1 MILYHGSEKRIDKP
15 IYRAGRRNN
24 DYGYG
29 FYCTEY
35 PDIAREWAVA
45 QDRDGVINAYE
56 LDISGLNVLRLDE
69 YPILTWLAI
78 LLQNRYFTIDTPL
91 AYEAK
96 RYIISEFGI
105 DYTGYDVIIGYRAD
119 DSYFTFAQDFLRN
132 VISYEQLKKAMH
144 LGELGEQVVLKSE
157 LAFSRIFFTSSEIVS
172 REPWLNKKNERDI
185 RARKSYF
192 SMNRE
197 SYVPNSLY
205 ITQIIDKEIK
215 KDDPRIR

>member
-1 MILYHGSEKRIDKP
+1 MIIYHGSDKKIESP
-15 IYRAGRRNN
+15 IYKGGRRNN

-45 QDRDGVINAYE
+45 HDRDGVINSYE
-56 LDISGLNVLRLDE
+56 LDVSKLNVLRLDD
-69 YPILTWLAI
+69 YSVLTWLAV
-78 LLQNRYFTIDTPL
+78 LLQNRFFTIDTPL

-105 DYTGYDVIIGYRAD
+105 DYSDYDIIIGYRAD

-144 LGELGEQVVLKSE
+144 LGELGEQIVLKSE
-157 LAFSRIFFTSSEIVS
+157 LAFSRISFITSETVL
-172 REPWLNKKNERDI
+172 REPWLTKKNERDS
-185 RARKSYF
+185 RARKAYF
-192 SMNRE
+192 SMDRE

-205 ITQIIDKEIK
+205 VTQIIDKEIR

>member
-1 MILYHGSEKRIDKP
+1 MIIYHGSDKIIEKP
-15 IYRAGRRNN
+15 IYKAGRRNN

-45 QDRDGVINAYE
+45 SDRDGVINSYE
-56 LDISGLNVLRLDE
+56 LDVSELNVLRLDD
-69 YPILTWLAI
+69 YTVLTWLAV
-78 LLQNRYFTIDTPL
+78 LLQNRFFTIDTPV

-105 DYTGYDVIIGYRAD
+105 DYSYYDVIVGYRAD

-144 LGELGEQVVLKSE
+144 LGELGEQIVLKSE
-157 LAFSRIFFTSSEIVS
+157 LAFSRINFISSENVL
-172 REPWLNKKNERDI
+172 REPWLRKKNDRDS
-185 RARKSYF
+185 RARKAYF
-192 SMNRE
+192 SMDRE
-197 SYVPNSLY
+197 SYIPNSLY
-205 ITQIIDKEIK
+205 VTQIIDKEIGR
-215 KDDPRIR
+215 DDPRIR